1 MSNRTT
7 GWRSPRHE
15 RGERQLRQMIQM
27 LWFGVYLVW
36 EHATRSPVE
45 RDRLRILWERG
56 ELGAGPVVPE
66 EGNLAEAH
74 LDLLQRRLSDPQ
86 RKTSRALRAIFNTER
101 SALLLLTKRCIQSAL
116 FVGVGVAQSST
127 FSEEELAQHAMKSVP
142 EIKIDSA
149 VLRTAA
155 TLIAA
160 DVLVAL
166 TAAQTELGTHRA
178 QRRANRERG
187 T

>member
-36 EHATRSPVE
+36 EHATRSAAE
-45 RDRLRILWERG
+45 RDRLRILW
-56 ELGAGPVVPE
+56 
-66 EGNLAEAH
+66 
-74 LDLLQRRLSDPQ
+74 
-86 RKTSRALRAIFNTER
+86 ER
-101 SALLLLTKRCIQSAL
+101 SALLLLTKRCIQAAL
-116 FVGVGVAQSST
+116 FVGVGVAQTSA
-127 FSEEELAQHAMKSVP
+127 FSDEELAQQAMKSFP
-142 EIKIDSA
+142 EMQIDSA

-166 TAAQTELGTHRA
+166 AAAQTELGTHRA